1 VDNVLASRLARAWQT
16 AELLHEAAGWPAP
29 ETCEALEPGHSL
41 GDIVAELRGHE
52 GSVALVGHEP
62 TFSRLA
68 SLLCTGRE
76 DALRVEV
83 KKGSVVLVELDE
95 VEPGR
100 GTLRWVL
107 PPKALRSLA

>member
-1 VDNVLASRLARAWQT
+1 VLASRLARAWQT
-16 AELLHEAAGWPAP
+16 AELLHVEAGWPEPQA
-29 ETCEALEPGHSL
+29 CEALEPGHSL
-41 GDIVAELRGHE
+41 AAIVDELRGRE

-76 DALRVEV
+76 DALHVDV
-83 KKGSVVLVELDE
+83 KKGSVVLVEWDD

-100 GTLRWVL
+100 AALRWVL
-107 PPKALRSLA
+107 PPKALRALA

>member
-1 VDNVLASRLARAWQT
+1 VLASRLARAWQT
-16 AELLHEAAGWPAP
+16 AELLRDEAGWPEPQA
-29 ETCEALEPGHSL
+29 CEALEPGHSL
-41 GDIVAELRGHE
+41 AAIVDELRGHE

-76 DALRVEV
+76 DVLHVDV
-83 KKGSVVLVELDE
+83 KKGSVVLVELDG

-100 GTLRWVL
+100 ATLRWVL
-107 PPKALRSLA
+107 PPKALRALA